1 MWTRPVLAPPET
13 IDLAAAITKKDACQA
28 AEQVAYVKKRHPE
41 VTEIVGDFKF
51 RGQEQKKTPVADF
64 RGAVGIPS
72 QTGQTLYAQPDGSD
86 FSSTLHVAEASL
98 SQTGQDFKPNFPKLR
113 APFT

>member
-1 MWTRPVLAPPET
+1 M

-41 VTEIVGDFKF
+41 VSEIFGDFKF

-86 FSSTLHVAEASL
+86 FSSTL
-98 SQTGQDFKPNFPKLR
+98 QCD
-113 APFT
+113 